1 MQDGVVKFF
10 TRNSNNYTRI
20 YGPKI
25 SAHIKECVDAQACIL
40 DGEMVVWDTLK
51 QQVAPFGLNKHIA
64 IKDDLNPNFEEKK
77 KPEDDSFLNLQICYK
92 IFDILYIKAHGDDQE
107 EINLMGAR
115 LTDRKIVLSKIL
127 REIPGLIEL
136 VPHKLCTSVDE
147 VFEEFNQSIYKNE
160 EGIMIKRAESA
171 YKPNERA

>member
-1 MQDGVVKFF
+1 
-10 TRNSNNYTRI
+10 
-20 YGPKI
+20 
-25 SAHIKECVDAQACIL
+25 
-40 DGEMVVWDTLK
+40 MVVWDTVK

-64 IKDDLNPNFEEKK
+64 IKDDLNPFEERK
-77 KPEDDSFLNLQICYK
+77 KPIPLEDESMMNLQICYK

-115 LTDRKIVLSKIL
+115 LSDRKIVLTKVI
-127 REIPGLIEL
+127 REMPGLIEI